1 MLISAGRRIHDL
13 VVKTREGGD
22 DRWKPSA
29 NCLAACWLLY
39 TTVLTESSF
48 IQGYLPLLTRP
59 AHVVHFFRDVHGI
72 YPIAKEVL
80 AKRTNEY
87 R

>member
-1 MLISAGRRIHDL
+1 MLIPTGRRIHDL
-13 VVKTREGGD
+13 VVNTREGGD
-22 DRWKPSA
+22 DRWKTSA

-72 YPIAKEVL
+72 YPITKEVL